1 MNVLDRI
8 FDVLVVGSGAAGSIA
23 AKELTERGLDV
34 LVLKAGPG
42 LADSDFVNTSK
53 SGPKPLD
60 MDIPPRAR
68 AFLSGQHM
76 QARRAVHVPHVNH
89 FLVNDRQNPYKTPRG
104 EPYLW
109 IRGRVLGGRLNTYGR
124 VLMRMSD
131 FDFAAGSH
139 DGKSGDWPITSADI
153 APYYAVERFM
163 GLYGSTNNVWSIPDG
178 AYEHPA
184 GLSTLEQQFKN
195 HVEVT
200 WPERRVIPWRY
211 AAPNLG
217 RTPRGIAAAQQT
229 GRLTLRTNAVV
240 RRVTV
245 GRSGR
250 ADAVEFVDR
259 VTKREFR
266 AKANVI
272 MLCASAIESVRLLLN
287 SATDGHPDGLA
298 NSSGALGRYF
308 MDQCPSIERRIYCGR
323 TGLGARR
330 LGAGG
335 LLLRARWRTVR
346 PSVPERRRRQ
356 RRRIRAWLRATR
368 NPRPHTGPGR
378 LPSRRGADGVRRDAA
393 LLRQPD
399 HRPPPPQGR
408 MGCPHPGDPV
418 RHGQQRTVPP
428 ASASPQRARDARSQ
442 RLQHQLRRLDTRAGL
457 PRRMARPRPC
467 AFRALFRRTFPLSF
481 RIGAAIHECGGA
493 RMGNDP
499 ATSVL
504 NQHNQ
509 SWDIPNLF
517 VTDASSFVTSGS
529 VGPSLTIMA
538 LTARTCEHI
547 AREYADGS
555 I

>member
-1 MNVLDRI
+1 MNALDRI

-34 LVLKAGPG
+34 LVLEAGPG
-42 LADSDFVNTSK
+42 LTDSDFVNTSK
-53 SGPKPLD
+53 SAPKPLD

-76 QARRAVHVPHVNH
+76 QARRAVYVPHVNH

-153 APYYAVERFM
+153 APYYAAVERFM
-163 GLYGSTNNVWSIPDG
+163 GLYGSTDNVWSIPDG

-184 GLSTLEQQFKN
+184 GLSALEQQFKN
-195 HVEVT
+195 HVEAA

-308 MDQCPSIERRIYCGR
+308 MDQCPSISVASIADAPAWAPVDSAPEDSFY
-323 TGLGARR
+323 AP
-330 LGAGG
+330 AGG
-335 LLLRARWRTVR
+335 LFVPRFQNADGGSGAGFARGFALQGILGRIPVPDGSPAVGGLMGFGEMLPYFGNRITVHPRRKDAWGVPVPMIRCVMGSNEQSLLQAQVRSAREMLQASGYSINFAGSTLGLDSRDVW
-346 PSVPERRRRQ
+346 
-356 RRRIRAWLRATR
+356 
-368 NPRPHTGPGR
+368 PGR
-378 LPSRRGADGVRRDAA
+378 
-393 LLRQPD
+393 
-399 HRPPPPQGR
+399 GR
-408 MGCPHPGDPV
+408 
-418 RHGQQRTVPP
+418 
-428 ASASPQRARDARSQ
+428 
-442 RLQHQLRRLDTRAGL
+442 
-457 PRRMARPRPC
+457 